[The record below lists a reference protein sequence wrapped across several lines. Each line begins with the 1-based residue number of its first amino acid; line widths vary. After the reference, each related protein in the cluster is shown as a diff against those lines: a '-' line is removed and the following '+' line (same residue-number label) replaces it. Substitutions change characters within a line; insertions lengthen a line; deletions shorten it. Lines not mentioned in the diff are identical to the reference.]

1 MIHSNTC
8 WFIGA
13 PEHPHV
19 VRYRAV
25 FEFVGSPGGG
35 EQLAV
40 DSDLSR
46 TVGTARAEPQVVI
59 AGAVDLGFETDS
71 VERYERSLVKVYR
84 LVYATKGDWCLR

>member
-13 PEHPHV
+13 REHPHV
-19 VRYRAV
+19 GRRRAV
-25 FEFVGSPGGG
+25 LEFVGSAGRC

-46 TVGTARAEPQVVI
+46 TARTARTEPQVMI
-59 AGAVDLGFETDS
+59 AGAVDLGFEADS
-71 VERYERSLVKVYR
+71 VERHE
-84 LVYATKGDWCLR
+84 